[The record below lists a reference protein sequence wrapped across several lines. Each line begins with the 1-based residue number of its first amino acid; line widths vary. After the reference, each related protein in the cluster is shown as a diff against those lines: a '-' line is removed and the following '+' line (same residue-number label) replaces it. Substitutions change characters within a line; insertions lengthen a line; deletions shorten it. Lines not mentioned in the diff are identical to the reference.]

1 MISSQK
7 LGERIAFA
15 RKRSNLTQA
24 ELAGQLGIARTTLVA
39 MEKGERRPSN
49 AELIKVAALLKISV
63 HELVREHAVT
73 ADVSP
78 RFRMTAPPGHA
89 AEADVVVKR
98 LHALGTKYAE
108 LEQLLG
114 IRRIPAPLESIETYR
129 SDRAGAGWVSGA
141 ANAMRLLGQDA
152 ARTVRNALDVG
163 DGPALSLEQQLE
175 LQAGLRIFHLAMPHA
190 IAAML
195 IWSDAIGACVAI
207 NKGHPLERRRW
218 SLSHETAHFL
228 RDREAGEVLPLQLPR
243 RADPAEVFAESFAQE
258 FLMPSGAI
266 ARRFSERVRANGRFT
281 IADILWMAHLY
292 QVSFQA
298 MTLRLEDLDLL
309 PHGTYEG
316 LAEKK
321 FKASEAAEALGL
333 QAIADTLPKVLPFPD
348 RFVTLA
354 VQAYERELISESEFA
369 AYLEVD
375 RITARH
381 IYLSRRQSEV
391 EDGMVLELD
400 LGREFV
406 TQAGNEP

>member
-15 RKRSNLTQA
+15 RKNANLTQA
-24 ELAGQLGIARTTLVA
+24 DLAAKIGVARTTLVA
-39 MEKGERRPSN
+39 VEKGERRPSN
-49 AELIKVAALLKISV
+49 AELIKLAGFLKVSV
-63 HELVREHAVT
+63 HDLLREHAVT
-73 ADVSP
+73 GEVSP
-78 RFRMTAPPGHA
+78 RFRMTAPPGNA
-89 AEADVVVKR
+89 TEANAVVKR
-98 LHALGTKYAE
+98 LQSLGSRYAE

-114 IRRIPAPLESIETYR
+114 LRRIPAPLESIEAYR
-129 SDRAGAGWVSGA
+129 ADRAGAGWVSGA
-141 ANAMRLLGQDA
+141 PNAMRLLGQDA

-175 LQAGLRIFHLAMPHA
+175 LQAGLRIFHLPMPNA

-195 IWSDAIGACVAI
+195 IWSDELGACVAI
-207 NKGHPLERRRW
+207 NRGHPLERRRW

-228 RDREAGEVLPLQLPR
+228 RDREEGEVLPLHLAR
-243 RADPAEVFAESFAQE
+243 RTDPAEVFAESFAQE

-298 MTLRLEDLDLL
+298 MTLRLEDLELL
-309 PHGTYEG
+309 PSGTYEG

-321 FKASEAAEALGL
+321 FKASEAAESLGL
-333 QAIADTLPKVLPFPD
+333 QSITQPRPELLPD
-348 RFVTLA
+348 RFISLA
-354 VQAYERELISESEFA
+354 AQAYEKELISETEFA
-369 AYLEVD
+369 SYLEVD
-375 RITARH
+375 RVTARRV
-381 IYLSRRQSEV
+381 YQSRRQSQV
-391 EDGMVLELD
+391 EDGMVVELD

-406 TQAGNEP
+406 TQAGHEP